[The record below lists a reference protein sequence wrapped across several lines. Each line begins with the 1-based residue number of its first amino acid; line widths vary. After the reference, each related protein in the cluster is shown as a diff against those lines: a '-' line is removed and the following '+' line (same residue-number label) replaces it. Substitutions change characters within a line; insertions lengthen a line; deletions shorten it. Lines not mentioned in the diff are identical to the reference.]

1 MRASQFKHFRTF
13 VLILMMISGSLS
25 AQVTT
30 DWKYK
35 IAITIDSTFIDD
47 DLVNWTLV
55 FDQSFSPVL
64 TQVNGPLDADG
75 AAPSLAN
82 GADLRFSTDT
92 AGSTE
97 LAFDIRSWTTN
108 NDPAL
113 AECEVAVKIPFVD
126 KDDYTVIY
134 MWWGN
139 ASASLY
145 AVGDP
150 FGQYNAYDN
159 NYRAVWTL
167 NEDPSSAGGS
177 EIKNRK
183 SSSFHLTTNGGMIS
197 NQSVN
202 AKVGKGLD
210 FISND
215 FLESA
220 ENLSSNDITIETVI
234 NMTSFVGEN
243 AIIRRNNANPLQG
256 LYIENGDYYY
266 YNCCVGAASISTPLN
281 TGQWY
286 HLGYTKNG
294 NSVTIF
300 KDGVLTD
307 SGNSTTHTNFDLN
320 TFRIAG
326 DWYGQWLEGVM
337 DEFRISNIARST
349 AWLKANY
356 HNQFNTA
363 GFLTMTYSNDLLPL
377 AKDISAYMNSCTP
390 DAAYSNVGALPDGAP
405 SNCNPT
411 GPVANRW
418 YKIDVPASNELLVR
432 LRFNNATYGT
442 LKNPVLT
449 LWDEDGTT
457 QLACKRYN
465 QAGSTSLYFG
475 NENLT
480 SNYVY
485 LSVDVDDIANSGSFT
500 LCLYDNVTNDYFD
513 GATTL
518 TVDGPNVRHRN
529 DNATADGPNTSCD
542 GAPDKNRWYKFT
554 GTSTAKISVA
564 RWCCPA
570 IRKITI
576 TVYEENNTNQIS
588 CGLGPTNLGT
598 WTYHN
603 IVGLDPTK
611 TYYFSIDTY
620 AGGDY
625 GYYEVDVNSSVDYD
639 FIQGA
644 LNINGLMNSCSG
656 DVAYSTTSAT
666 PDGPNSTCYSPIY
679 ANRWFKIQAPASG
692 DLRIFY
698 DASYNK
704 NPNMTLWNADQ
715 TVQINCRN
723 KNGYGVGGHYTM
735 TTRGLTP
742 GDWYYLSVD
751 TRTNETGGFGLC
763 IYDYVDY
770 DYLDGAIDISYLFN
784 GSTSNTAYTTS
795 DATPDEASPTCFAGP
810 KVNRWFKFTAETN
823 TTQVKYLGQSN
834 RDATL
839 TVWEDD
845 GFGGISQ
852 VTCTNGGQNSFNVNV
867 NTVPGQLYYV
877 SVDSRTSSTGSFG
890 MGLNDLNPL
899 AVCQDITLP
908 LDASGNAAINP
919 EDLDG
924 GSFDNALPLAFSASQ
939 TTFTCADQGINNV
952 ILTVTDNDGY
962 SSQCTAEVTVKA
974 NPATQ
979 AKLIYGTLNT
989 PPSFTEQVAISTSA
1003 IEAWSVYSTDID
1015 GDGHMDVLYAS
1026 NDGKIAWYKNTD
1038 GAGTFGA
1045 EQTISTNV
1053 IVAFSVYAIDIDGD
1067 NDMDV
1072 LSASIRDNK
1081 IAWYENTDGAGTF
1094 GAQNV
1099 ISTDANK
1106 ATSVYSTDL
1115 DGDGDMDVLSS
1126 SFSDNKIAWYENDGT
1141 GNFGS
1146 QIVIST
1152 AASGANSVYATDMDG
1167 DGDMDVLSASW
1178 TDNKIAWYENTD
1190 GAGTFGAQNVISTVA
1205 MNASSVYATDMDGD
1219 GDMDVLSAS
1228 NDDHKIAWYENTDG
1242 DGTFGAQQVISTAAL
1257 RTRSVYATDLDGDGD
1272 MDVLSASYADNKIAW
1287 YKNTDGDGTFGAQQ
1301 VISTAALG
1309 AISVYATDID
1319 GDGDMDVLSASSTD
1333 DKIAWYKNDLL
1344 QPQCDGDIQFNEEG
1358 GDATAWTWT
1367 STNGAVSFDPNNTD
1381 QNPLVSNIA
1390 DGDTVRVVIT
1400 DGNGCTS
1407 RASVH
1412 MYINPLPDSSLDV
1425 SDPAVC
1431 LGQDATI
1438 TVSASVVGVTYQLQL
1453 DSDDSPVGAP
1463 KAGTGG
1469 AIDFVLLAPT
1479 TTGDYNVLSYFD
1491 ATGCEVELVEKST
1504 VFVNDLPGC
1513 PILWTGSKYA
1523 FGSGID
1529 DAPGIADGN
1538 KGFVVQG
1545 PGAILPGDARVDYM
1559 TVEAG
1564 QDITVPSGI
1573 SISVV
1578 DAINNEGTVTV
1589 KSSGSIVQESVA
1601 DNNTGAGI
1609 YHIERD
1615 DIRDNTQFQIW
1626 SSPLQAAPLMGPGG
1640 VFDGSNPCRTMV
1652 WNASSQRWKYDY
1664 VPNTVFDCGG
1674 GNITFSNRFLMFDDP
1689 ADNLMDP
1696 ARGYF
1701 IPGQVGTP
1709 LIVFSGKIN
1718 NGPIVKPVF
1727 ETVSTSPYTGDDWNL
1742 LGNPYPSALGITE
1755 WLDANAAILK
1765 TNAIYLWDDDGSGG
1779 SDYDEYDDYATVN
1792 QFGFVGGENGNG
1804 KYPTAPVGIATA
1816 QGFFIEASASGN
1828 VTFSNDMRIT
1838 GENDKFYK
1846 TQPDDNPRL
1855 WINLNNQEGLQR
1867 QTLIGFASDAT
1878 FQKDEKYDAPV
1889 LNANGIL
1896 SIGSMLESTPMAI
1909 QAQPL
1914 LEEGDERMI
1923 PLHMFSKNGGKATL
1937 SFTQN
1942 ETMNE
1947 VEVYLKMPQQI
1958 AEYPAGS
1965 VPFDVHLNKGENP
1978 GYALVFRKGS
1988 VLANGSINK
1997 VFGWELI
2004 NSNDELIIEITG
2016 NLDTDTRVEVL
2027 DIKGIVHE
2035 TVILSDRITRI
2046 NTQNWAAGMYL
2057 VHLTSGT
2064 VDEVK
2069 RVVIR

>member
-159 NYRAVWTL
+159 NTIACWTDGGGTSQRKSASYTSTGSGGVTQGGVTGKIGKATHYDGSDDHYALSGNPIGSKRAYTIEFLANSPYPSLDVG
-167 NEDPSSAGGS
+167 EVIYQEVPSSHSDPTIASLFNYNVGGTLS
-177 EIKNRK
+177 TFQAVIDDAVSGILEIVDG
-183 SSSFHLTTNGGMIS
+183 TP
-197 NQSVN
+197 
-202 AKVGKGLD
+202 
-210 FISND
+210 
-215 FLESA
+215 SA
-220 ENLSSNDITIETVI
+220 
-234 NMTSFVGEN
+234 
-243 AIIRRNNANPLQG
+243 
-256 LYIENGDYYY
+256 
-266 YNCCVGAASISTPLN
+266 ST
-281 TGQWY
+281 WY
-286 HLGYTKNG
+286 HWACTFDGSDDAELFRNAVSKASNTQSIGALSNTDKSTIGAKYTG
-294 NSVTIF
+294 SYDEHY
-300 KDGVLTD
+300 DGL
-307 SGNSTTHTNFDLN
+307 L
-320 TFRIAG
+320 
-326 DWYGQWLEGVM
+326 
-337 DEFRISNIARST
+337 DELRISSIVRSD

-356 HNQFNTA
+356 HNQFNSA
-363 GFLTMTYSNDLLPL
+363 GFLTFCSLPDNNFTLSDPTICTGETATITQSGSELGVDYQLRANTNDAPIGAPIAGTGNPITFDVTPAVTTTYNVLATNDVTACATELSDLSTVTL
-377 AKDISAYMNSCTP
+377 N
-390 DAAYSNVGALPDGAP
+390 ALPD
-405 SNCNPT
+405 
-411 GPVANRW
+411 VA
-418 YKIDVPASNELLVR
+418 IS
-432 LRFNNATYGT
+432 YGT
-442 LKNPVLT
+442 P
-449 LWDEDGTT
+449 
-457 QLACKRYN
+457 
-465 QAGSTSLYFG
+465 
-475 NENLT
+475 
-480 SNYVY
+480 
-485 LSVDVDDIANSGSFT
+485 
-500 LCLYDNVTNDYFD
+500 
-513 GATTL
+513 
-518 TVDGPNVRHRN
+518 
-529 DNATADGPNTSCD
+529 
-542 GAPDKNRWYKFT
+542 
-554 GTSTAKISVA
+554 
-564 RWCCPA
+564 
-570 IRKITI
+570 
-576 TVYEENNTNQIS
+576 
-588 CGLGPTNLGT
+588 
-598 WTYHN
+598 
-603 IVGLDPTK
+603 
-611 TYYFSIDTY
+611 
-620 AGGDY
+620 
-625 GYYEVDVNSSVDYD
+625 
-639 FIQGA
+639 
-644 LNINGLMNSCSG
+644 
-656 DVAYSTTSAT
+656 
-666 PDGPNSTCYSPIY
+666 
-679 ANRWFKIQAPASG
+679 
-692 DLRIFY
+692 
-698 DASYNK
+698 
-704 NPNMTLWNADQ
+704 
-715 TVQINCRN
+715 
-723 KNGYGVGGHYTM
+723 
-735 TTRGLTP
+735 
-742 GDWYYLSVD
+742 
-751 TRTNETGGFGLC
+751 
-763 IYDYVDY
+763 
-770 DYLDGAIDISYLFN
+770 
-784 GSTSNTAYTTS
+784 
-795 DATPDEASPTCFAGP
+795 
-810 KVNRWFKFTAETN
+810 
-823 TTQVKYLGQSN
+823 
-834 RDATL
+834 
-839 TVWEDD
+839 
-845 GFGGISQ
+845 
-852 VTCTNGGQNSFNVNV
+852 
-867 NTVPGQLYYV
+867 
-877 SVDSRTSSTGSFG
+877 
-890 MGLNDLNPL
+890 
-899 AVCQDITLP
+899 
-908 LDASGNAAINP
+908 
-919 EDLDG
+919 
-924 GSFDNALPLAFSASQ
+924 
-939 TTFTCADQGINNV
+939 
-952 ILTVTDNDGY
+952 
-962 SSQCTAEVTVKA
+962 
-974 NPATQ
+974 
-979 AKLIYGTLNT
+979 NT

-1072 LSASIRDNK
+1072 LSASYRDNK

-1106 ATSVYSTDL
+1106 ATSVYSTDI

-1152 AASGANSVYATDMDG
+1152 AASGATSVYATDMDG

-1257 RTRSVYATDLDGDGD
+1257 STRSVYATDLDGDGD

-1287 YKNTDGDGTFGAQQ
+1287 YENTDGDGTFGAQQ

-1319 GDGDMDVLSASSTD
+1319 GDGDMDVLSASFTD
-1333 DKIAWYKNDLL
+1333 DKIAWYKNDLFDA
-1344 QPQCDGDIQFNEEG
+1344 QCAGDIQFNEEG

-1469 AIDFVLLAPT
+1469 AIDFVLLTPT
-1479 TTGDYNVLSYFD
+1479 ATGDYNVLSYFD

-1559 TVEAG
+1559 TIEAG

-1601 DNNTGAGI
+1601 DNNAGAGI

-1640 VFDGSNPCRTMV
+1640 VFDGANPCRTMV

-1765 TNAIYLWDDDGSGG
+1765 TNSIYLWDDDGSGG

-1909 QAQPL
+1909 QAQPFL
-1914 LEEGDERMI
+1914 VEGDERFI
-1923 PLHMFSKNGGKATL
+1923 PLHVFSKDGGKAIL
-1937 SFTQN
+1937 SFIRN
-1942 ETMNE
+1942 EAMDGI
-1947 VEVYLKMPQQI
+1947 EVYLKIPSQL
-1958 AEYPAGS
+1958 AEIFIDDS
-1965 VPFDVHLNKGENP
+1965 EIDLDLNKGIND
-1978 GYALVFRKGS
+1978 GYALIFRKGN
-1988 VLANGSINK
+1988 VLSNSSINK
-1997 VFGWELI
+1997 NFGWKPI
-2004 NSNDELIIEITG
+2004 YTNDELMVEIIGSMEP
-2016 NLDTDTRVEVL
+2016 DTRIEVL
-2027 DIKGIVHE
+2027 DLKGVVHE
-2035 TVILSDRITRI
+2035 TVNVTDRITRI

-2057 VHLTSGT
+2057 VHLKSGSR
-2064 VDEVK
+2064 DEVK